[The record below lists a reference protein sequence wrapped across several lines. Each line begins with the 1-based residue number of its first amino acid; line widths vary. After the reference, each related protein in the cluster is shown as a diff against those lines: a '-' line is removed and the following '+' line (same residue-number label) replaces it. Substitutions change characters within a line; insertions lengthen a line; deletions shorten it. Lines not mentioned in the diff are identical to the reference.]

1 MEDEL
6 WDAVYSKIPNIETVA
21 TKNNYA
27 SGDRKITKEI
37 RELYLQFHL
46 ENETQSNELYTK
58 MVLIQRQHFCKAL
71 NTLKIKE
78 FKDWIFELE
87 NRLRNNDETPA
98 VQEHLGKYRSL
109 MPSLALIFHLLDV
122 AGW

>member
-1 MEDEL
+1 MIQKLNDMDFVKDDGAILEDGN
-6 WDAVYSKIPNIETVA
+6 KIP
-21 TKNNYA
+21 
-27 SGDRKITKEI
+27 
-37 RELYLQFHL
+37 YLRFSPDAQKL
-46 ENETQSNELYTK
+46 
-58 MVLIQRQHFCKAL
+58 
-71 NTLKIKE
+71 